1 MDTEITIINNTGYGA
16 PELKKN
22 YQVFTFK
29 GLILAVTFHIALVA
43 AYMLFAYVNESKAKD
58 IPVGNEPRIFI
69 DIKTTTPPSIEDE
82 TEIPLIKKEE
92 VTQKLKDLASLEPKL
107 VRKEDADNVRMKSQD
122 ELNKIVGSTAREGDS
137 LIASTIEGNRV
148 KVDNGKID
156 IKINTKLPVDKPT
169 WKEYEVEKPPVCI
182 NLQQVKSSIKYPEL
196 AVETGAEGKVN
207 VKVLVGE
214 DGSVLQIGLITG
226 NELFHN
232 EVREKAHDLQFT
244 PGLQNN
250 STVKVWVNVP
260 FNFKLK

>member
-1 MDTEITIINNTGYGA
+1 MNTEITLINNTGYGA

-69 DIKTTTPPSIEDE
+69 DIKTTTPPSVEDE
-82 TEIPLIKKEE
+82 TEIPLLKKEE
-92 VTQKLKDLASLEPKL
+92 VTQKVKNLAALEPKL
-107 VRKEDADNVRMKSQD
+107 VRKEDADNVKMKSQD
-122 ELNKIVGSTAREGDS
+122 ELNKIEGNTAREGDS
-137 LIASTIEGNRV
+137 LIASTMDGNRI
-148 KVDNGKID
+148 KVDDGKID
-156 IKINTKLPVDKPT
+156 IKIKTELPPVKT
-169 WKEYEVEKPPVCI
+169 IYKEYEVEKAPVCI
-182 NLQQVKSSIKYPEL
+182 NLLQVRSSIKYPEL
-196 AVETGAEGKVN
+196 AVETGAEGKVT

-214 DGSVLQIGLITG
+214 DGSVLQIGSITG
-226 NELFHN
+226 NELFHS
-232 EVREKAHDLQFT
+232 EVREKAHELQFT
-244 PGLQNN
+244 PGLHNN